1 MKSMKLPVLLAVA
14 ACATIGVATPATAD
28 TTALVPVLKAAT
40 EGIPG
45 QYIVTLKDD
54 VRAGAVAK
62 DAAVTPRHVY
72 SAALNGFSATLSADQ
87 LEELQ
92 ADPSVARIEQN
103 AEVHADGT
111 QTGATWGIDRIDQPA
126 LPLSGSY
133 SWNAD
138 GTGATAYIIDTGI
151 DAGHP
156 DFTGRAQIAFDAT
169 GGDGV
174 DCNGHGTHV
183 AGTIGGATWG
193 VAKNVALRGVRVL
206 DCGGSGTWEA
216 VIAGMDWVAANHAPS
231 AVANMSL
238 GGGFNQ
244 SVNDAATRLADSGVF
259 TGIAAGNSA
268 TDACSFSPAS
278 AAGVTTVA
286 ASDISD
292 NHASFS
298 NYGSCVEVY
307 APGVN
312 VTSAWMGGGTNTISG
327 TSMATPHVVGVGA
340 LYKSSQGDVAS
351 ATLNSWIQAAA
362 SPNVINGVPA
372 GTPNLLLQ
380 TAGL

>member
-1 MKSMKLPVLLAVA
+1 
-14 ACATIGVATPATAD
+14 
-28 TTALVPVLKAAT
+28 
-40 EGIPG
+40 
-45 QYIVTLKDD
+45 
-54 VRAGAVAK
+54 
-62 DAAVTPRHVY
+62 
-72 SAALNGFSATLSADQ
+72 
-87 LEELQ
+87 
-92 ADPSVARIEQN
+92 
-103 AEVHADGT
+103 
-111 QTGATWGIDRIDQPA
+111 
-126 LPLSGSY
+126 
-133 SWNAD
+133 
-138 GTGATAYIIDTGI
+138 
-151 DAGHP
+151 
-156 DFTGRAQIAFDAT
+156 
-169 GGDGV
+169 
-174 DCNGHGTHV
+174 V

>member
-14 ACATIGVATPATAD
+14 ACTTIGVATPAAAD

-40 EGIPG
+40 EGVPG

-72 SAALNGFSATLSADQ
+72 STALNGFSATLSADQ
-87 LEELQ
+87 LKELQ

-111 QTGATWGIDRIDQPA
+111 QTGATWGIDRIDQPT

-259 TGIAAGNSA
+259 TGIAAGNSS

-286 ASDISD
+286 ASDSGD
-292 NHASFS
+292 NHAFFS

-307 APGVN
+307 APGVD
-312 VTSAWMGGGTNTISG
+312 VTSSWMGGGTNTISG

>member
-28 TTALVPVLKAAT
+28 TAALVPVLKAAT
-40 EGIPG
+40 EGVPG
-45 QYIVTLKDD
+45 QYIVTLKDG
-54 VRAGAVAK
+54 VHAGAVTK

-87 LEELQ
+87 LKELQ

-111 QTGATWGIDRIDQPA
+111 QTGATWGIDRIDQPT

-259 TGIAAGNSA
+259 TGIAAGNSS

-286 ASDISD
+286 ASDSGD
-292 NHASFS
+292 NHAFFS

-307 APGVN
+307 APGVD
-312 VTSAWMGGGTNTISG
+312 VTSSWMGGGTNTISG